1 MFPREAAMMSLFN
14 AVSFVV
20 TRAEGQYTARTLEE
34 NSDVINACVDPV
46 PYIPTLHKDI
56 FANYFPAPG
65 NDKVLYGVYNR
76 SGKAVKAEV
85 LEVDDIPGFHY
96 VELWA
101 DKEVTM
107 HKVNG
112 KVRLTVELD
121 ADTAGNI
128 VRLPELLKA
137 EIRSDGMIHITI
149 GSKDKKYDAC
159 EVKIA
164 YDEDK
169 FDDCK
174 KYKIEL
180 TDVEKRNPF
189 LIHSKLGAVY
199 ANKLYGIDDEEVI
212 SAIRFHTTGKPDMTL
227 LEKIIFIADYI
238 EPGRD
243 KAPNLKEIRQMA
255 FIDIDEAM
263 YMILKDTLDYLDKGE
278 GEKDELT
285 KDTFLFYKEIHD
297 KKENN

>member
-1 MFPREAAMMSLFN
+1 MSDRDYYKKLRKKVKDVMTKARYEHTLGVEFTAASL
-14 AVSFVV
+14 AM
-20 TRAEGQYTARTLEE
+20 R
-34 NSDVINACVDPV
+34 
-46 PYIPTLHKDI
+46 
-56 FANYFPAPG
+56 
-65 NDKVLYGVYNR
+65 YGV
-76 SGKAVKAEV
+76 
-85 LEVDDIPGFHY
+85 DI
-96 VELWA
+96 
-101 DKEVTM
+101 D
-107 HKVNG
+107 
-112 KVRLTVELD
+112 
-121 ADTAGNI
+121 
-128 VRLPELLKA
+128 KA
-137 EIRSDGMIHITI
+137 EIAGLLHDCAKCI
-149 GSKDKKYDAC
+149 D
-159 EVKIA
+159 
-164 YDEDK
+164 DEDK

-263 YMILKDTLDYLDKGE
+263 YIILKDTLDYLDKGE

>member
-1 MFPREAAMMSLFN
+1 MTKARYEHTLGVEFTAASL
-14 AVSFVV
+14 AM
-20 TRAEGQYTARTLEE
+20 R
-34 NSDVINACVDPV
+34 
-46 PYIPTLHKDI
+46 
-56 FANYFPAPG
+56 
-65 NDKVLYGVYNR
+65 YGV
-76 SGKAVKAEV
+76 
-85 LEVDDIPGFHY
+85 DI
-96 VELWA
+96 
-101 DKEVTM
+101 D
-107 HKVNG
+107 
-112 KVRLTVELD
+112 
-121 ADTAGNI
+121 
-128 VRLPELLKA
+128 KA
-137 EIRSDGMIHITI
+137 EIAGLLHDCAKCI
-149 GSKDKKYDAC
+149 D
-159 EVKIA
+159 
-164 YDEDK
+164 DEDK

>member
-1 MFPREAAMMSLFN
+1 MSDRDYYKKLRKKVKDVMTKARYEHTLGVEFTAASL
-14 AVSFVV
+14 AM
-20 TRAEGQYTARTLEE
+20 R
-34 NSDVINACVDPV
+34 
-46 PYIPTLHKDI
+46 
-56 FANYFPAPG
+56 
-65 NDKVLYGVYNR
+65 YGV
-76 SGKAVKAEV
+76 
-85 LEVDDIPGFHY
+85 DI
-96 VELWA
+96 
-101 DKEVTM
+101 D
-107 HKVNG
+107 
-112 KVRLTVELD
+112 
-121 ADTAGNI
+121 
-128 VRLPELLKA
+128 KA
-137 EIRSDGMIHITI
+137 EIAGLLHDCAKCI
-149 GSKDKKYDAC
+149 D
-159 EVKIA
+159 
-164 YDEDK
+164 DEDK

-189 LIHSKLGAVY
+189 LVHSKLGAVY

-243 KAPNLKEIRQMA
+243 KAPNLKEIRQIA